1 MGYAAT
7 PSRGR
12 ARARLHLVDDHR
24 YADWEAVYRD
34 NVERLYALMYSR
46 VGNRPD
52 AEDLTAEVFRSA
64 LGPLQLGL
72 SKGEVRAYLLS
83 AARTVLASHW
93 RKRLGQPVTFID
105 PVEDLHRLTEPPA
118 AEPAVD
124 RSDEV
129 ECILSA
135 LPERYRRILELRFID
150 AASVKDAARALD
162 VSVANAKVLQHRA
175 LAMATRVAA
184 EMEAEP

>member
-7 PSRGR
+7 PSRRR
-12 ARARLHLVDDHR
+12 AEAWLHLVDDHR

-34 NVERLYALMYSR
+34 NVERLYALMYAR

-52 AEDLTAEVFRSA
+52 AEDLAAEVFRSA

-72 SKGEVRAYLLS
+72 SKGEVRSYLLTT
-83 AARTVLASHW
+83 ARTVLASHW

-105 PVEDLHRLTEPPA
+105 PVEDLPLLTDPPA
-118 AEPAVD
+118 AEPALD
-124 RSDEV
+124 RTDEV
-129 ECILSA
+129 EHILRA

-150 AASVKDAARALD
+150 AASVREAARTLG

-175 LAMATRVAA
+175 LAMASRVAA
-184 EMEAEP
+184 ELEAEG